1 MKVSAINTNI
11 ITQDNDYLCQLE
23 DRDIIEHLAYY
34 KYLVVN
40 QYISPART
48 ATGKGILIIKR
59 ANTNKDVI
67 LKTNWENLDK
77 VKTASALWTSVALPA
92 ILYGA
97 EVIPL
102 TKQIWQLWK
111 PYSDQAGHNLKNT
124 IFFYKQDSVQ
134 CTVYSVQCTQN
145 SAGNL

>member
-67 LKTNWENLDK
+67 LKTNPENLDK

-97 EVIPL
+97 EVIPA
-102 TKQIWQLWK
+102 TKQI
-111 PYSDQAGHNLKNT
+111 
-124 IFFYKQDSVQ
+124 
-134 CTVYSVQCTQN
+134 
-145 SAGNL
+145 